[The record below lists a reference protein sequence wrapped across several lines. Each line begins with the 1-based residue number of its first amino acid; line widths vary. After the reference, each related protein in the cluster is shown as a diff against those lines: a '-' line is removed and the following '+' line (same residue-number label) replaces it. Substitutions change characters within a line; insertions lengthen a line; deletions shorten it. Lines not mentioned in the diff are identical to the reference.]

1 MNFSIKSF
9 YAKPLLTLSLVFSAS
24 GTMLMADT
32 TFASV
37 AGKLASANPEAI
49 VSELTLIA
57 AQSSLK
63 AEVAPADPEV
73 EFEYLWPSSAGELN
87 RWSVGVSQEIPDFR
101 KMRAAG
107 KVVKAIDN
115 QKRFDR
121 QALEKEARYDAE
133 QKLIRLIGA
142 KRDLEML
149 RRIHDNFDSLTV
161 TYNRA
166 WEKGEVTILDLN
178 KIKIEHA
185 RASSA
190 NSQAEGEVAALV
202 SEIISLSNGTITE
215 EELAMLS
222 DYPAFVT
229 IPETADVDAVVKS
242 SAQYKAMEEQ
252 VKVADAKVGFASKSR
267 FPQLSLGYSHA
278 YEDGNHFNGI
288 SAGLTLPLFSRS
300 SEKSAAMA
308 ERLSAGESTRRGLA
322 EMVASV
328 KGDMARGAVL
338 RKQLK
343 MLAPAVENTNNFRL
357 LKLALEGG
365 EISLLDYLQE
375 VSYFVEAAREYNAA
389 RLDYALVGASL
400 ARYFNGETDYLG
412 EAEGIEVR

>member
-1 MNFSIKSF
+1 MNSSIKSF
-9 YAKPLLTLSLVFSAS
+9 YIKPLLTLSLVLSAS
-24 GTMLMADT
+24 GTMLMADS
-32 TFASV
+32 TFASL
-37 AGKLASANPEAI
+37 AGKLASANPDAI
-49 VSELTLIA
+49 VSELALIA
-57 AQSSLK
+57 EQSSLK

-87 RWSVGVSQEIPDFR
+87 RWSVGASQEIPDFR

-107 KVVKAIDN
+107 RVVKAIDN
-115 QKRFDR
+115 QKYLER
-121 QALEKEARYDAE
+121 QALSKEVRYDAE
-133 QKLIRLIGA
+133 QRLIRLIGA

-190 NSQAEGEVAALV
+190 NSQAEGEVAALM
-202 SEIISLSNGTITE
+202 SEIISLSNGTITK
-215 EELAMLS
+215 EELASLS

-229 IPETADVDAVVKS
+229 LPETTDVDAVVES
-242 SAQYKAMEEQ
+242 SVQYKALEEQ
-252 VKVADAKVGFASKSR
+252 LNVADAKVDFASKSR
-267 FPQLSLGYSHA
+267 FPQLTLGYVHA
-278 YEDGNHFNGI
+278 YEDGNHFNGV
-288 SAGLTLPLFSRS
+288 SAGLTLPVFSRS

-308 ERLSAGESTRRGLA
+308 ERLSVGQTNHRRLA
-322 EMVASV
+322 EMVAGV
-328 KGDMARGAVL
+328 KADMARAAVL
-338 RKQLK
+338 REQLS

-389 RLDYALVGASL
+389 RLDYALMGASL
-400 ARYFNGETDYLG
+400 ARYFNGTADYSEDAG
-412 EAEGIEVR
+412 GIKVR